1 MPPSR
6 RPLARMVASATTV
19 EAKMDTLI
27 DFGILLAVYA
37 SLSLSVTVLV
47 RALRASPEHSTYE
60 AATTRGW

>member
-1 MPPSR
+1 
-6 RPLARMVASATTV
+6 
-19 EAKMDTLI
+19 MDTLI